1 MSLVCGALLG
11 LGKQQ
16 YAPKGNRRR
25 IALREQSCALHEHK
39 RAKPY
44 IEGLFFFALLW
55 SPKGWKGQEQYAP
68 KKAPFVLSG
77 EGSSFWLSYAQK
89 GQKLR
94 ILLSSSSLYA
104 DLFSYAE
111 KKAPRGVSGALLRL
125 GKAKSSMRLQKPR
138 NA

>member
-1 MSLVCGALLG
+1 MCPFSASCPLYAELVSLLG

-68 KKAPFVLSG
+68 KKAAFVLSG

-94 ILLSSSSLYA
+94 ILL
-104 DLFSYAE
+104 
-111 KKAPRGVSGALLRL
+111 
-125 GKAKSSMRLQKPR
+125 
-138 NA
+138 